1 MAIKVVPVT
10 GSGGGMTASPQGRS
24 VHPQPTL
31 NRLGPLP
38 SGAKA
43 FGDAIQPYLLM
54 AMKRSQDLRKRKE
67 IAAQMKAYRGGDKNA
82 FYEGESPRP
91 SYGIQQET
99 LESNQALKEAQM
111 ANTSAMNLAR
121 IEGRNQNT
129 RLMQSML
136 NWRQGKGFD
145 QEKDMANL
153 KSQLN
158 ISRDNNN
165 AKNALT
171 KIGKLHAND
180 VALLGKGKALDFQA
194 LQFTQT
200 SINNRQVYDLDFK
213 DGQNG
218 DKRKHDREMKVLQ
231 DELTQGRDSNMFAND
246 MEKQE
251 YLSSVKERMQMKKHA
266 FTSGE
271 NNKSRTS
278 TEVIAAN
285 GLASAEKISANR
297 LKVKTS
303 IANIQNLTKRWSA
316 RYTAESKEK
325 MQTNEFG
332 YKEKARVSDQ
342 DHEILMKDIGHGYNR
357 EMASVNAKIK
367 REAAYLNQEFIEI
380 NKEIDRATGQDK
392 IRLTKELESVEA
404 RMKHNEDKE
413 MAGVN
418 AYHKEEIGLKF
429 RAFDRDT
436 KITIEDIKV
445 KAVKYKTMQGSAKL
459 GATMRK
465 EFNAMTDDFI
475 TGLEPVYMNAVEA
488 MRKNSP
494 AGDKAILFAYARY
507 LKPDSTELRKH
518 TVTTLENMS
527 GLPGFLRD
535 MWRKVKGGKEI
546 LNPAERKDIFSRL
559 QIFHKK
565 HLENYLG
572 KLKTYQGMAE
582 LSQVDPRLISD
593 LSMTKNIRPFAEGE
607 GSGATETGAYMSD
620 TDLPDFGI
628 SQMILEATGG
638 MGGDSSQNIE
648 NFVGGQVGGTSRPL
662 PPGVTMKR
670 TR

>member
-1 MAIKVVPVT
+1 MAIRVVPVT

-31 NRLGPLP
+31 NKYPIP
-38 SGAKA
+38 QSGAGAFSKA
-43 FGDAIQPYLLM
+43 FSPYLQM
-54 AMKRSQDLRKRKE
+54 AMKKSQDLQKRKE
-67 IAAQMKAYRGGDKNA
+67 IAGMKSAYDAGDTDA
-82 FYEGESPRP
+82 FNIGPSPRP
-91 SYGIQQET
+91 GVGMDYEQT
-99 LESNQALKEAQM
+99 LATNALTKAKMEAT
-111 ANTSAMNLAR
+111 AENVKAR

-129 RLMQSML
+129 QLIQSML
-136 NWRQGKGFD
+136 TLRQGRGFG

-153 KSQLN
+153 QSQLN

-231 DELTQGRDSNMFAND
+231 DKLTQGRDSNMFAND

-271 NNKSRTS
+271 NNLNRTS

-297 LKVKTS
+297 LKVKTD
-303 IANIQNLTKRWSA
+303 IANIQNLTKRWSTK
-316 RYTAESKEK
+316 YTAESRLK

-332 YKEKARVSDQ
+332 YRDKARVSDQ
-342 DHEILMKDIGHGYNR
+342 DHERLIQEIGHGYNQ

-367 REAAYLNQEFIEI
+367 REAAYLNQEFTEI

-436 KITIEDIKV
+436 KITIEDIKA

-565 HLENYLG
+565 HLENYQG

-593 LSMTKNIRPFAEGE
+593 LSMSKNIRPFAEGE

-638 MGGDSSQNIE
+638 MGGDSSQNIQG
-648 NFVGGQVGGTSRPL
+648 FVSGQRGDSGSL
-662 PPGVTMKR
+662 PPGVTMQR